1 MAGPRGLPEEEAVA
15 LHYFHCTDGA
25 DLIVD
30 RTGRE
35 TGSPSQLGGLA
46 RAVADEIMAAVPAHG
61 EWTDW
66 AVHVYDERGEVAIV
80 PFETEAPVA
89 PRRQKTASSK
99 TGSTER
105 PHALSNRR
113 SRRPA
118 RVSPAST
125 IASSG
130 SRKRAS
136 SRPASSR

>member
-1 MAGPRGLPEEEAVA
+1 MAV
-15 LHYFHCTDGA
+15 HYFHCTDGV

-30 RTGRE
+30 RAGRE
-35 TGSPSQLGGLA
+35 TGAPSQLHRLA
-46 RAVADEIMAAVPAHG
+46 RTVADEIMAAVPAYRD
-61 EWTDW
+61 WADW

-80 PFETEAPVA
+80 PFETEPVSA
-89 PRRQKTASSK
+89 RLQNTASSK

-105 PHALSNRR
+105 CHASSNRR